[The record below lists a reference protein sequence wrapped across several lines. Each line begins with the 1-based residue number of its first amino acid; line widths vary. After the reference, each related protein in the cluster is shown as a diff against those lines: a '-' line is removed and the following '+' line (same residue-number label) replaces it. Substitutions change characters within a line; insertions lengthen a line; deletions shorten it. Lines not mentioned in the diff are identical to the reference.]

1 MAAAYPIWELLSP
14 SPEAGL
20 VSTEDML
27 ATIIT
32 SIPSRIQATPKDETT
47 RVCHRL
53 HGSRSILAGTWVSIV
68 LVSLITHLPRFLL
81 DLRWC
86 PSLCVASSVG
96 NPNLQNY
103 VLAICSKPACLK
115 LAGSTCVKGRIGRVF
130 PAPPTPDNAQ
140 DS

>member
-32 SIPSRIQATPKDETT
+32 SIPSRIQATPKDEAT

-68 LVSLITHLPRFLL
+68 LVSLITHLPRFPL

-86 PSLCVASSVG
+86 PSVCVASSVG
-96 NPNLQNY
+96 NPNLQ
-103 VLAICSKPACLK
+103 K
-115 LAGSTCVKGRIGRVF
+115 LRARYMLETSLPKTSRVDMRKGKDWQGLPGSS
-130 PAPPTPDNAQ
+130 NA
-140 DS
+140 